1 MWNHRVCEP
10 RTVRIYRNLEEEV
23 TNVPTKS
30 HRTILILASRYTD
43 FLVNE
48 ILPSGVVVHLD
59 NLKAPHR
66 GKQQVDKSSDAK
78 YAHSASVGQAPIDR
92 SSDMRPVQSNNEF
105 SDPNQ
110 LAALS
115 QPAIQEAQ
123 PDQSAA
129 EDRLQHDKTLGAD
142 QDAQASVPSIL
153 ALAQASG
160 PRVKER
166 FFMQPTSDG
175 WSVVKEKDRH
185 VPSQITS
192 EQASNLSTNINADGG
207 GSQSSPQL
215 KAEHVGDVID
225 TIKTRVSSGP
235 PAQPSTPAAWQAYAI
250 KDVQVP
256 KEFEVRFR
264 LCQ

>member
-10 RTVRIYRNLEEEV
+10 RTAGIYRNLEEEV
-23 TNVPTKS
+23 TRVPPGS

-78 YAHSASVGQAPIDR
+78 VAHSVSVGQAPIER
-92 SSDMRPVQSNNEF
+92 SSTIMPIQPNNEIK
-105 SDPNQ
+105 DGNQ
-110 LAALS
+110 SPALS
-115 QPAIQEAQ
+115 QPATQKAQ
-123 PDQSAA
+123 PDQSPA
-129 EDRLQHDKTLGAD
+129 EDGLQHIKILDAD
-142 QDAQASVPSIL
+142 QDTQPSVPSTPV
-153 ALAQASG
+153 LAQASG

-175 WSVVKEKDRH
+175 WNVFEEKDRP
-185 VPSQITS
+185 VQSQETS
-192 EQASNLSTNINADGG
+192 EQPSSLSTNINADGE

-215 KAEHVGDVID
+215 KAEHVVDVKD
-225 TIKTRVSSGP
+225 TRKTQVSSGP
-235 PAQPSTPAAWQAYAI
+235 STQPSTPAAWQAYAI
-250 KDVQVP
+250 KDVP
-256 KEFEVRFR
+256 KEFEVRIR

>member
-1 MWNHRVCEP
+1 MA
-10 RTVRIYRNLEEEV
+10 L
-23 TNVPTKS
+23 S
-30 HRTILILASRYTD
+30 SRYTD

-66 GKQQVDKSSDAK
+66 GKQQVDKRNDAK
-78 YAHSASVGQAPIDR
+78 VAHSGSVGQTPR
-92 SSDMRPVQSNNEF
+92 ELSSAIMPVQ
-105 SDPNQ
+105 PNDNPNR
-110 LAALS
+110 LPNPS

-123 PDQSAA
+123 PDQSPA
-129 EDRLQHDKTLGAD
+129 EEGVQPDKIVEAD
-142 QDAQASVPSIL
+142 QDTQPSVPSL
-153 ALAQASG
+153 LTLAQASG

-166 FFMQPTSDG
+166 FFMQPTRDG
-175 WSVVKEKDRH
+175 WNVFEEKDQ
-185 VPSQITS
+185 PIQSQQTS
-192 EQASNLSTNINADGG
+192 KQASDLSTNINADGG

-215 KAEHVGDVID
+215 KAEHRSDVKDIR
-225 TIKTRVSSGP
+225 KTQVSSGP

-250 KDVQVP
+250 KDVP

>member
-1 MWNHRVCEP
+1 MA
-10 RTVRIYRNLEEEV
+10 
-23 TNVPTKS
+23 K
-30 HRTILILASRYTD
+30 
-43 FLVNE
+43 
-48 ILPSGVVVHLD
+48 G
-59 NLKAPHR
+59 
-66 GKQQVDKSSDAK
+66 SDAK
-78 YAHSASVGQAPIDR
+78 FVHPASLGQAPIGR
-92 SSDMRPVQSNNEF
+92 SSDIMPVQPNNEF
-105 SDPNQ
+105 NDANQ
-110 LAALS
+110 LTALS
-115 QPAIQEAQ
+115 Q

-129 EDRLQHDKTLGAD
+129 KFRLPHDKTLGAD
-142 QDAQASVPSIL
+142 QDTRPSVPSIPT
-153 ALAQASG
+153 LAQASG

-175 WSVVKEKDRH
+175 WSVVKEKDRP
-185 VPSQITS
+185 VPSQKTS

-207 GSQSSPQL
+207 GSQSSQQL

-225 TIKTRVSSGP
+225 TTKTRAPSGP

>member
-10 RTVRIYRNLEEEV
+10 RTARIYRNLEEEV
-23 TNVPTKS
+23 TNVLPRS

-48 ILPSGVVVHLD
+48 IPPSGVVVHLD

-78 YAHSASVGQAPIDR
+78 FAHSASVGQAPIER
-92 SSDMRPVQSNNEF
+92 SSTIQSNNEF
-105 SDPNQ
+105 NHPKQ
-110 LAALS
+110 LPVLS
-115 QPAIQEAQ
+115 QPATQKAQ
-123 PDQSAA
+123 PGQSVA
-129 EDRLQHDKTLGAD
+129 EDSLLHDKTLGAD
-142 QDAQASVPSIL
+142 QDTQPSVPSIP

-166 FFMQPTSDG
+166 FFMQRTSDG
-175 WSVVKEKDRH
+175 WNVVEEKDRP
-185 VPSQITS
+185 VQSTKTS

-207 GSQSSPQL
+207 GSQRSPQL
-215 KAEHVGDVID
+215 KAEHVGDVND
-225 TIKTRVSSGP
+225 TRKTQASSGP

-250 KDVQVP
+250 KDVP

>member
-10 RTVRIYRNLEEEV
+10 RTARIYRNLEEEV
-23 TNVPTKS
+23 TKVPPRS

-78 YAHSASVGQAPIDR
+78 FAHSAPVGQAPIER
-92 SSDMRPVQSNNEF
+92 SSTIMPVQSNNEF
-105 SDPNQ
+105 NDPNK
-110 LAALS
+110 LSALS
-115 QPAIQEAQ
+115 QPATQKAQ

-129 EDRLQHDKTLGAD
+129 GDRLQHDKTLGAD
-142 QDAQASVPSIL
+142 QDTQPSVPSIP

-160 PRVKER
+160 PRVKEK
-166 FFMQPTSDG
+166 FFMQHTGDG
-175 WSVVKEKDRH
+175 WSVVEEKDRP
-185 VPSQITS
+185 VQSQKTS

-215 KAEHVGDVID
+215 KAEHVGDVND
-225 TIKTRVSSGP
+225 TRKTQVSSGP

-250 KDVQVP
+250 KDVP
-256 KEFEVRFR
+256 REFEVRFR

>member
-1 MWNHRVCEP
+1 MWNQRVCQP
-10 RTVRIYRNLEEEV
+10 GTARIYRNLEEEV
-23 TNVPTKS
+23 TNVPPSS

-66 GKQQVDKSSDAK
+66 DKQQMDKSSDAK
-78 YAHSASVGQAPIDR
+78 VAHSASVGQAPIER
-92 SSDMRPVQSNNEF
+92 SSTIIPVQTNNEF
-105 SDPNQ
+105 NDPNQ
-110 LAALS
+110 LPAPS
-115 QPAIQEAQ
+115 QPATQETR
-123 PDQSAA
+123 PDQSPA

-142 QDAQASVPSIL
+142 QDIQPSVPSVP

-160 PRVKER
+160 PRKKER

-175 WSVVKEKDRH
+175 WNVVEEKDRP
-185 VPSQITS
+185 VQSQKTS
-192 EQASNLSTNINADGG
+192 EQVSSLSTDVSADG

-215 KAEHVGDVID
+215 KAEHVGHVKD
-225 TIKTRVSSGP
+225 TRKTQLSSGP

-250 KDVQVP
+250 KDVP
-256 KEFEVRFR
+256 KEFEVRFH

>member
-1 MWNHRVCEP
+1 MRNHRVCEP
-10 RTVRIYRNLEEEV
+10 RTARIYRNIEEEV
-23 TNVPTKS
+23 TDVPPRS

-78 YAHSASVGQAPIDR
+78 VAHSASVGQAPIER
-92 SSDMRPVQSNNEF
+92 SSTILPVQPNNEYN
-105 SDPNQ
+105 DQKQ
-110 LAALS
+110 LPALP
-115 QPAIQEAQ
+115 QPATQEAQ
-123 PDQSAA
+123 PDQSPA

-142 QDAQASVPSIL
+142 QDTHPSVLSIP

-166 FFMQPTSDG
+166 VFMQPTSNG
-175 WSVVKEKDRH
+175 WNVVEEKDRP
-185 VPSQITS
+185 VQSQKTC
-192 EQASNLSTNINADGG
+192 EQASDLSTNINAGEG
-207 GSQSSPQL
+207 GSQSSPQR
-215 KAEHVGDVID
+215 KVEHVGGVSD
-225 TIKTRVSSGP
+225 TRKTQVSSGP

-250 KDVQVP
+250 KDLP
-256 KEFEVRFR
+256 KEFEVRSH